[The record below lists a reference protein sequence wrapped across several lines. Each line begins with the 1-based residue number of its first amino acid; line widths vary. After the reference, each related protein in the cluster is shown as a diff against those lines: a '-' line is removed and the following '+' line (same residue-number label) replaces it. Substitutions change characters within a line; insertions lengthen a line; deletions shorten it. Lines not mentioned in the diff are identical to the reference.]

1 MAKGKDQSEW
11 KKKMYDIIFK
21 SDTFYGKL
29 FDEVLLVVIL
39 ISVGVVMLESIPEVR
54 LTHGTTLFTAE
65 WVFTILFL
73 AEYILRTICS
83 PKQYIFSFF
92 GGG

>member
-21 SDTFYGKL
+21 SDTFHGKL

-65 WVFTILFL
+65 WVFYHPIPRRVYSSNSLQSK
-73 AEYILRTICS
+73 A
-83 PKQYIFSFF
+83 PKIHI
-92 GGG
+92 